1 MKPTRSHFLL
11 AMAVVLVLLPSVFA
25 QNAPRPNILWILME
39 DIGPELSCYGE
50 PLVQTPNIDR
60 LAREGVRFTNAHT
73 TAPVCSPS
81 RSALITGMYQ
91 TSIGAHQHRTF
102 ERKPLPPGV
111 DVVTNY
117 LRKAGYFTVISG
129 TGPGKKSTGAAG
141 SGKTDFNFLVDKPFD
156 GYDWNQRQ
164 PGQPF
169 FAQLSLN
176 ESHRGGGWPLAR
188 KTLKNLT
195 NPNKV
200 KLPPTWPDHAVAR
213 DDYANYLDAIQLCD
227 LYVGEILERL
237 ENEKLLDNTI
247 IFFMGDNGQCSHRGK
262 QFLYDQ
268 GTHVPLIV
276 RFPNKKNEGAV
287 REDLVI
293 HLDMT
298 AATLKLA
305 GAPIPATMQGKDFFA
320 SDFNRDMIFTA
331 RDRMDL
337 STDRM
342 RAVRTRQFKYIRN
355 FYPMIPYMQHND
367 YKEKQYPVWN
377 LIKELKAA
385 GKLNKELMLFAGD
398 TKPIEELYDLSKD
411 PWEVNNLAA
420 LPEYKE
426 TLLKLRNEV
435 DKWMKETNDQ
445 GWRMEDPVRIY
456 QGYYGEKDAN
466 TGGEKKKN

>member
-1 MKPTRSHFLL
+1 MACWLMLTPL
-11 AMAVVLVLLPSVFA
+11 AFA
-25 QNAPRPNILWILME
+25 QGDGRPNILWILME
-39 DIGPELSCYGE
+39 DVGPEMACYGE
-50 PLVQTPNIDR
+50 PLVSTPNIDR

-73 TAPVCSPS
+73 TSPVCSPS

-91 TSIGAHQHRTF
+91 TTIGAHQHRTF
-102 ERKPLPPGV
+102 ERKPLPPGI

-129 TGPGKKSTGAAG
+129 AGLGKKSAGAAG
-141 SGKTDFNFLVDKPFD
+141 SGKTDFNFLIDKPFD
-156 GYDWNQRQ
+156 GHDWNQRQ

-169 FAQLSLN
+169 FAQLSLS
-176 ESHRGGGWPLAR
+176 ESHRGPGWPLAR
-188 KTLKNLT
+188 KTLKNLID
-195 NPNKV
+195 PNKV
-200 KLPPTWPDHAVAR
+200 KLPPTWPDHPVAR

-227 LYVGEILERL
+227 LYVGEIFERL

-247 IFFMGDNGQCSHRGK
+247 IFLMGDNGQCSHRGK

-276 RFPNKKNEGAV
+276 RFPNKKNAGTV

-305 GAPIPATMQGKDFFA
+305 GAPIPSNMQGKDFFA
-320 SDFNRDMIFTA
+320 PDFKREMIFTA
-331 RDRMDL
+331 RDRMDM

-342 RAVRTRQFKYIRN
+342 RAVRTKQYKYIRN
-355 FYPMIPYMQHND
+355 FFPMIPYMQFNQ
-367 YKEKQYPVWN
+367 YKERQYPVWN
-377 LIKELKAA
+377 LIKELKTA
-385 GKLNKELMLFAGD
+385 GKLKQELLLFAGD

-426 TLLKLRNEV
+426 TLLKLRAEV

-445 GWRMEDPVRIY
+445 GWRMEDPVQIY
-456 QGYYGEKDAN
+456 QGYYGNKNSNA
-466 TGGEKKKN
+466 GAEKKEKKN

>member
-1 MKPTRSHFLL
+1 MACWLMLTPL
-11 AMAVVLVLLPSVFA
+11 AFA
-25 QNAPRPNILWILME
+25 QGDGRPNILWILME
-39 DIGPELSCYGE
+39 DVGPEMACYGE
-50 PLVQTPNIDR
+50 PLVATPNIDR

-73 TAPVCSPS
+73 TSPVCSPS

-91 TSIGAHQHRTF
+91 TTIGAHQHRTF
-102 ERKPLPPGV
+102 ERKPLPPGI

-129 TGPGKKSTGAAG
+129 AGPGRKSAGAAG
-141 SGKTDFNFLVDKPFD
+141 SGKTDFNFLIDKPFD
-156 GYDWNQRQ
+156 GHDWNQRQ

-169 FAQLSLN
+169 FAQLSLS
-176 ESHRGGGWPLAR
+176 ESHRGPGWPLAR
-188 KTLKNLT
+188 KTLKNLID
-195 NPNKV
+195 PNKV
-200 KLPPTWPDHAVAR
+200 KLPPTWPDHPVAR

-227 LYVGEILERL
+227 LYVGEIFERL

-247 IFFMGDNGQCSHRGK
+247 IFLMGDNGQCSHRGK

-268 GTHVPLIV
+268 GTHVPLMV
-276 RFPNKKNEGAV
+276 RFPNKKDAGTV

-305 GAPIPATMQGKDFFA
+305 GAPIPSNMQGKDFFA
-320 SDFNRDMIFTA
+320 PDFKREMIFTA
-331 RDRMDL
+331 RDRMDM

-342 RAVRTRQFKYIRN
+342 RAVRTKQFKYIRN
-355 FYPMIPYMQHND
+355 FFPMIPYMQFNQ
-367 YKEKQYPVWN
+367 YKERQYPVWN
-377 LIKELKAA
+377 LIKELKAT
-385 GKLNKELMLFAGD
+385 GKLRQELMLFAGD

-420 LPEYKE
+420 LPEHKE
-426 TLLKLRNEV
+426 TLLKLRAEV

-445 GWRMEDPVRIY
+445 GWRMEDPVQIY
-456 QGYYGEKDAN
+456 QGHNGGKSAN
-466 TGGEKKKN
+466 AESEKKK

>member
-1 MKPTRSHFLL
+1 MKLMRGHFLP
-11 AMAVVLVLLPSVFA
+11 AVAALLLLSPSAIA
-25 QNAPRPNILWILME
+25 QNSARPNILWILME
-39 DIGPELSCYGE
+39 DVGPEMACYGE
-50 PLVQTPNIDR
+50 PLVSTPNIDR

-91 TSIGAHQHRTF
+91 TSIGAFQHRTF
-102 ERKPLPPGV
+102 ERKPLPSGV

-129 TGPGKKSTGAAG
+129 AGPGKKNAGATG
-141 SGKTDFNFLVDKPFD
+141 SGKTDFNFLIDKPFD
-156 GYDWNQRQ
+156 SHDWNQRQ

-169 FAQLSLN
+169 FAQLSLS
-176 ESHRGGGWPLAR
+176 ESHRGPGWPLAR
-188 KTLKNLT
+188 KTLKNLVD
-195 NPNKV
+195 PNKV
-200 KLPPTWPDHAVAR
+200 KLPPTWPDHPVAR

-227 LYVGEILERL
+227 LYVGEILQRL

-276 RFPNKKNEGAV
+276 RFPDKKNAGTV

-320 SDFNRDMIFTA
+320 SDFKREMIFTA
-331 RDRMDL
+331 RDRMDM

-355 FYPMIPYMQHND
+355 FYPMIPYMQFNE

-385 GKLNKELMLFAGD
+385 GKLNQELMLFAGT

-411 PWEVNNLAA
+411 LWELNNLAA
-420 LPEYKE
+420 LPEHKE
-426 TLLKLRNEV
+426 TLLKLRAEV
-435 DKWMKETNDQ
+435 DNWMKETNDQ
-445 GWRMEDPVRIY
+445 GWQMEDPVQIY
-456 QGYYGEKDAN
+456 HGYYGGKSAN
-466 TGGEKKKN
+466 ATSDKKK

>member
-1 MKPTRSHFLL
+1 MAFWLML
-11 AMAVVLVLLPSVFA
+11 APSAFA
-25 QNAPRPNILWILME
+25 QNDGRPNILWILME
-39 DIGPELSCYGE
+39 DVGPEMACYGE
-50 PLVQTPNIDR
+50 PMVSTPNIDR

-73 TAPVCSPS
+73 TSPVCSPS

-91 TSIGAHQHRTF
+91 TTIGAHQHRTF

-129 TGPGKKSTGAAG
+129 AGPGKKSAGATG
-141 SGKTDFNFLVDKPFD
+141 SGKTDFNFLIDKPFD

-169 FAQLSLN
+169 FAQLSLS
-176 ESHRGGGWPLAR
+176 ESHRGPGWPLAR
-188 KTLKNLT
+188 KTLKNLID
-195 NPNKV
+195 PNKV
-200 KLPPTWPDHAVAR
+200 KLPPTWPDHPVAR

-227 LYVGEILERL
+227 LYVGQIFERL

-247 IFFMGDNGQCSHRGK
+247 IFLMGDNGQCSHRGK

-276 RFPNKKNEGAV
+276 RFPNKKDAGTV

-305 GAPIPATMQGKDFFA
+305 GAPIPSNLQGKDLFA
-320 SDFNRDMIFTA
+320 ADFRREMIFTA
-331 RDRMDL
+331 RDRMDM

-342 RAVRTRQFKYIRN
+342 RAVRTKQFKYIRN
-355 FYPMIPYMQHND
+355 FYPMIPYMQFNQ
-367 YKEKQYPVWN
+367 YKERQYPVWN
-377 LIKELKAA
+377 LIKELKTA
-385 GKLNKELMLFAGD
+385 GKLRQELMLFAGD

-420 LPEYKE
+420 LPEHKE
-426 TLLKLRNEV
+426 TLLKLRAEV

-445 GWRMEDPVRIY
+445 GWRMEDPVQIY
-456 QGYYGEKDAN
+456 QGYYGNKNPNAGAEKM
-466 TGGEKKKN
+466 EKKN

>member
-1 MKPTRSHFLL
+1 MACWLMLTPL
-11 AMAVVLVLLPSVFA
+11 AFA
-25 QNAPRPNILWILME
+25 QGDGRPNILWILME
-39 DIGPELSCYGE
+39 DVGPEMACYGE
-50 PLVQTPNIDR
+50 PLVATPNIDR

-73 TAPVCSPS
+73 TSPVCSPS

-91 TSIGAHQHRTF
+91 TTIGAHQHRTF
-102 ERKPLPPGV
+102 ERKPLPPGI

-129 TGPGKKSTGAAG
+129 AGPGRKSAGAAG
-141 SGKTDFNFLVDKPFD
+141 SGKTDFNFLIDKPFD
-156 GYDWNQRQ
+156 GHDWNQRQ

-169 FAQLSLN
+169 FAQLSLS
-176 ESHRGGGWPLAR
+176 ESHRGPGWPLAR
-188 KTLKNLT
+188 KTLKNLID
-195 NPNKV
+195 PNKV
-200 KLPPTWPDHAVAR
+200 KLPPTWPDHPVAR

-227 LYVGEILERL
+227 LYVGEIFERL

-247 IFFMGDNGQCSHRGK
+247 IFLMGDNGQCSHRGK

-268 GTHVPLIV
+268 GTHVPLMV
-276 RFPNKKNEGAV
+276 RFPNKKDAGTV

-305 GAPIPATMQGKDFFA
+305 GAPIPSNMQGKDFFA
-320 SDFNRDMIFTA
+320 PDFKREMIFTA
-331 RDRMDL
+331 RDRMDM

-342 RAVRTRQFKYIRN
+342 RAVRTKQYKYIRN
-355 FYPMIPYMQHND
+355 FFPMIPYMQFNQ
-367 YKEKQYPVWN
+367 YKERQYPVWN

-385 GKLNKELMLFAGD
+385 GKLKQELMLFAGD

-420 LPEYKE
+420 LPEHKE
-426 TLLKLRNEV
+426 TLLKLRAEV

-445 GWRMEDPVRIY
+445 GWRMEDPVQIY
-456 QGYYGEKDAN
+456 QGHNGGKSAN
-466 TGGEKKKN
+466 AESEKKK

>member
-1 MKPTRSHFLL
+1 MAFLL
-11 AMAVVLVLLPSVFA
+11 MLIPSAFA
-25 QNAPRPNILWILME
+25 QNDGRPNILWILME
-39 DIGPELSCYGE
+39 DVGPEMACYGE
-50 PLVQTPNIDR
+50 PLVSTPNIDR

-73 TAPVCSPS
+73 TSPVCSPS

-91 TSIGAHQHRTF
+91 TTIGAHQHRTF
-102 ERKPLPPGV
+102 ERQPLPPGV
-111 DVVTNY
+111 NVVTNY

-129 TGPGKKSTGAAG
+129 AGPGKKSAGATG
-141 SGKTDFNFLVDKPFD
+141 SGKTDFNFLIDKPFD

-169 FAQLSLN
+169 FAQLSLS
-176 ESHRGGGWPLAR
+176 ESHRGPGWPLAR
-188 KTLKNLT
+188 KTLKNLID
-195 NPNKV
+195 PNKV
-200 KLPPTWPDHAVAR
+200 KLPPTWPDHPVAR

-227 LYVGEILERL
+227 LYVGEIFERL

-247 IFFMGDNGQCSHRGK
+247 IFLMGDNGQCSHRGK

-276 RFPNKKNEGAV
+276 RFPNKKDAGTV

-305 GAPIPATMQGKDFFA
+305 GAPIPSNMQGKDFFA
-320 SDFNRDMIFTA
+320 PDFKREMIFTA
-331 RDRMDL
+331 RDRMDM

-342 RAVRTRQFKYIRN
+342 RAVRTKQYKYIRN
-355 FYPMIPYMQHND
+355 FYPMIPYMQFNQ
-367 YKEKQYPVWN
+367 YKERQYPVWN

-385 GKLNKELMLFAGD
+385 GKLRQELMLFAGD

-420 LPEYKE
+420 LPEHQE
-426 TLLKLRNEV
+426 TLLKLRAEV

-445 GWRMEDPVRIY
+445 GWRMEDPVQIY
-456 QGYYGEKDAN
+456 QSHNGGKSAN
-466 TGGEKKKN
+466 ADSVKKK

>member
-1 MKPTRSHFLL
+1 MKLTRSHFLL
-11 AMAVVLVLLPSVFA
+11 ALASLLLLLPSAFA
-25 QNAPRPNILWILME
+25 QNSARPNILWILME
-39 DIGPELSCYGE
+39 DVGPEMACYGE
-50 PLVQTPNIDR
+50 PLVSTPNIDR

-91 TSIGAHQHRTF
+91 TSIGAFQHRTF

-129 TGPGKKSTGAAG
+129 GGPGKKNAGAAG
-141 SGKTDFNFLVDKPFD
+141 SGKTDFNFLIDKPFD
-156 GYDWNQRQ
+156 GFDWNQRQ

-169 FAQLSLN
+169 FAQLSLS
-176 ESHRGGGWPLAR
+176 ESHRGPGWPLAR
-188 KTLKNLT
+188 KTLKNLID
-195 NPNKV
+195 PNKV
-200 KLPPTWPDHAVAR
+200 KLPPTWPDHPVAR

-227 LYVGEILERL
+227 LYVGEIFERL

-276 RFPNKKNEGAV
+276 RFPDQKKAGTV

-320 SDFNRDMIFTA
+320 MDFKREMIFTA
-331 RDRMDL
+331 RDRMDM

-355 FYPMIPYMQHND
+355 FYPMIPYMQFNE
-367 YKEKQYPVWN
+367 YKERQYPVWN

-385 GKLNKELMLFAGD
+385 GKLKQELTLFAGD
-398 TKPIEELYDLSKD
+398 TKPIEELYDLNKD
-411 PWEVNNLAA
+411 PWELNNLAA
-420 LPEYKE
+420 LPEHKE
-426 TLLKLRNEV
+426 TLLKLRVEV

-445 GWRMEDPVRIY
+445 GWQMEDPVQIY
-456 QGYYGEKDAN
+456 RGYYGAKNAN
-466 TGGEKKKN
+466 AGSEKKK